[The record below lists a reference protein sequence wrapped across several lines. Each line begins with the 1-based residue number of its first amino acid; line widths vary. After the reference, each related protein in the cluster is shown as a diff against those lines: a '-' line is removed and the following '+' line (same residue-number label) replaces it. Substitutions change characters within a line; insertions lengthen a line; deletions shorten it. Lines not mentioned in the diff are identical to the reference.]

1 MSSLF
6 GRLLRSPFDNPQVP
20 MTAANVNWFL
30 DLLGGGSRTESN
42 EVVTPLTA
50 MQTSTVFACVR
61 ILSEQVGKT
70 PLNTFEKLTQGKGK
84 QLALDLPVYDLL
96 ELAPN
101 PEMTAMSFKQ
111 AVTAQ
116 ALLWGA
122 GYAEIQRNGGG
133 QPIALWPRGAWATKP
148 VRKGNQLAFE
158 CTEGGAT
165 RYIAPE
171 DMLYLPYLT
180 LDGITGLSPIA
191 YARQTIGMNLAMDKF
206 GARFFGNYAMPKV
219 AIETDRPM
227 KPEDKTQAR
236 QDWEALQSGANQH
249 RTAILDNGMK
259 VKALSIP
266 PEDAQFLES
275 RAFTKRE
282 ICAMFG
288 VPPQMLAD
296 LEKAIKSTTEQQGIE
311 FLQYTLSAHFER
323 WVQEVRRKLLP
334 RQGANARRY
343 TASFDVSDL
352 LRPDAGTRQGYYQSG
367 IQNGYLTQD
376 EVREMEDRNP
386 YPGELGSTPA
396 IQLNMQ
402 PLDRLNDPAPML
414 VNPPKGNENL
424 NEN

>member
-1 MSSLF
+1 MSFL
-6 GRLLRSPFDNPQVP
+6 GKLLRGGSPFENPQVP

-30 DLLGGGSRTESN
+30 DAFGGGSRVDSN

-70 PLNTFEKLTQGKGK
+70 PLNTFEKLGQGKGK
-84 QLALDLPVYDLL
+84 TLALDLPVYDLL

-101 PEMTAMSFKQ
+101 PHMTAMSFKQ
-111 AVTAQ
+111 ALTAQ

-133 QPIALWPRGAWATKP
+133 HPVALWPRGAWATKP
-148 VRKGNQLAFE
+148 VLQGNQLVFE
-158 CTEGGAT
+158 CREGGTT
-165 RYIAPE
+165 RYIASE

-180 LDGITGLSPIA
+180 LDGLTGVSPIA

-219 AIETDRPM
+219 AIHTDKPM

-236 QDWEALQSGANQH
+236 QDFEALQSGANQH
-249 RTAILDNGMK
+249 RPAIFDNGMK
-259 VKALSIP
+259 IAQLSIP

-296 LEKAIKSTTEQQGIE
+296 LDKAIKANVEQQGIE
-311 FLQYTLSAHFER
+311 FLQYTLSSHFER

-334 RQGANARRY
+334 RQGGNARRY

-352 LRPDAGTRQGYYQSG
+352 LRPDAATRQAFYQSG
-367 IQNGYLTQD
+367 IQNGYLVQD

-402 PLDRLNDPAPML
+402 PLSNLNDPKTVAEL
-414 VNPPKGNENL
+414 NPAEKEQL
-424 NEN
+424 